1 VPFDQDTMRAVA
13 AAHSADSG
21 AVAPVASTAT
31 SASRPLRVSLKD
43 NFALRGVACTAGSRM
58 LHRFVPHY
66 SATVAEKLIRAGH
79 NITGKTNMDEF
90 GMGSVA
96 HRSALLSCRAM
107 ARAEITSER
116 LSVE

>member
-1 VPFDQDTMRAVA
+1 VPFDEDTMRTVA
-13 AAHSADSG
+13 AAHSADS
-21 AVAPVASTAT
+21 VAAASVATAT
-31 SASRPLRVSLKD
+31 ATSRPLRVSLKD

-66 SATVAEKLIRAGH
+66 SATVAEKLIKAGH

-96 HRSALLSCRAM
+96 HRSALLPVKC
-107 ARAEITSER
+107 
-116 LSVE
+116 